1 MTQIK
6 GIKLESTVHLIDMC
20 CASRKRKYLVKM
32 EFKITLMGSDITRAF
47 LSRGKYFRVEKSE
60 IYPELYYTS
69 QKNSIMTQRSCN
81 EI

>member
-1 MTQIK
+1 
-6 GIKLESTVHLIDMC
+6 
-20 CASRKRKYLVKM
+20 M